1 MSNDA
6 HEPPNKQVERRRAQV
21 KGFKRWVKRLRLI
34 IAAGGVALAVY
45 AYMSYGVFTMPG
57 KFDATSNKVQS
68 PINDVM
74 PGDTVVLLNLNLWRE
89 PKLGDVV
96 FYDHP
101 APHDG
106 APETMLGRIA
116 GLPGETVKRAGP
128 TMTIG
133 GRAPLPVGF
142 DLGDEVAVKDGDV
155 IPEGRYLIITDT
167 DALAYG
173 DTRDFG
179 YVSRDSIHRKVVM
192 NLAPLLGHRQKDE
205 QRMTNNQ

>member
-1 MSNDA
+1 MAQNAQD
-6 HEPPNKQVERRRAQV
+6 PRVELDRKRARLN
-21 KGFKRWVKRLRLI
+21 GAKRWIRRLRWAL
-34 IAAGGVALAVY
+34 GGALLLVGVY
-45 AYMSYGVFTMPG
+45 AFLTFKLYTVPG
-57 KFDATSNKVQS
+57 EFDPKSKRIQS
-68 PINDVM
+68 PIEDVQK
-74 PGDTVVLLNLNLWRE
+74 GDTLLLMNLNLWRE